1 MQRFNFLAS
10 PFAHETNSVPGV
22 MEDGAEPPKIARLN
36 KVAIRTKRKIVF
48 VDPAEVF
55 AVEAQGNSVLL
66 RTSSRSYVLR
76 QSISRVAKRLSQYG
90 FVRIHRSTI
99 QLGRDVSSRQRG
111 RPRIQRFPKVQ
122 MRAEVGRLVLDL
134 RGWDRRGSCPCFA
147 SASISHAIRIRAAD
161 AAANDGVRSRMF

>member
-22 MEDGAEPPKIARLN
+22 MEDVAEPPKIARLN

-76 QSISRVAKRLSQYG
+76 QSISRVAERLSRYR

-99 QLGRDVSSRQRG
+99 VNKAFVEELRLSTSGEMFLRVSEGDQEYSVSRRY
-111 RPRIQRFPKVQ
+111 RCALKSV
-122 MRAEVGRLVLDL
+122 A
-134 RGWDRRGSCPCFA
+134 SCW
-147 SASISHAIRIRAAD
+147 I
-161 AAANDGVRSRMF
+161 